1 MSSIRKWIASKM
13 FPPLSTE
20 AGSAANGQTN
30 ASMAENGLSFFR
42 SLSRNSTPGGTNA
55 AIAGQP
61 SGEFVDRDTS
71 ASEQSYFSNIYSHYQ
86 SLSPNKLKNP
96 LNEKYLIVDMYQFY
110 YANEDLNFISSEL
123 DTFDG
128 RKDTDRCSALVNS
141 LKLAQ
146 DRVITLI
153 FRIMDEI
160 GCERATREYRSKFPE
175 ELLSGEGIES
185 LNSQIWFGAECLAA
199 GSTITNNQ
207 AESNFLRPI
216 ANNLTAT
223 LEQVRYD
230 LRSCCDYLPKR
241 YLFSFVCLRQVIH
254 SPFSCR
260 PKISRD
266 LIRRL
271 ESFDR
276 LFTSFEYDYVKA
288 MLPIKSAEDIE
299 SLQVSRKYS

>member
-1 MSSIRKWIASKM
+1 MSSLRKWIASKM
-13 FPPLSTE
+13 FPPLSS
-20 AGSAANGQTN
+20 GGANGQTN
-30 ASMAENGLSFFR
+30 GIENGLPFFR
-42 SLSRNSTPGGTNA
+42 SFSRNSTPGVSSNFT
-55 AIAGQP
+55 GQYP
-61 SGEFVDRDTS
+61 SSEFTPSRESNNSD
-71 ASEQSYFSNIYSHYQ
+71 QSYFCSIYSHYHPSCKQ
-86 SLSPNKLKNP
+86 EESSVTD
-96 LNEKYLIVDMYQFY
+96 KYLVADMYQFY
-110 YANEDLNFISSEL
+110 YANEDLNYISSEL

-160 GCERATREYRSKFPE
+160 GCARASREYRLKFPD
-175 ELLSGEGIES
+175 ELLAGEGIES

-207 AESNFLRPI
+207 AESNYLRPI

-241 YLFSFVCLRQVIH
+241 YLNLVAL
-254 SPFSCR
+254 
-260 PKISRD
+260 
-266 LIRRL
+266 
-271 ESFDR
+271 
-276 LFTSFEYDYVKA
+276 
-288 MLPIKSAEDIE
+288 
-299 SLQVSRKYS
+299 

>member
-1 MSSIRKWIASKM
+1 MIPLVQLEITLDQRTLSTMSSIRKWIASKM
-13 FPPLSTE
+13 FPPLSAE
-20 AGSAANGQTN
+20 AGSTANGQAN

-42 SLSRNSTPGGTNA
+42 SLSRSSTPGGTSTGN
-55 AIAGQP
+55 IPGQL
-61 SGEFVDRDTS
+61 SGELVDRDTS
-71 ASEQSYFSNIYSHYQ
+71 TSEQSYFSSIYSHYQ

-160 GCERATREYRSKFPE
+160 GCERATREYRLKFPD
-175 ELLSGEGIES
+175 ELLAGEGIES

-241 YLFSFVCLRQVIH
+241 Y
-254 SPFSCR
+254 
-260 PKISRD
+260 
-266 LIRRL
+266 
-271 ESFDR
+271 
-276 LFTSFEYDYVKA
+276 
-288 MLPIKSAEDIE
+288 
-299 SLQVSRKYS
+299 